1 MAAIGRI
8 RKHSGLLLVIIGL
21 ALLAFILGDFV
32 RKGQSHSNDLAVIDG
47 EKISWNEFE
56 NSFKEVEE
64 KFKQQSGK
72 ENFTPEE
79 NFQIREYAWNML
91 LREYLLENEYSKL
104 GIDVTEEEMNDLTT
118 GKNPDPMIRQLFSD
132 PETGAFNAAA
142 VQQFMQNKDQAKPEE
157 RRLFDGVLKDIK
169 TNRYASKY
177 NYLIAKSYY
186 LPKPLAKKMYE
197 DYYSNASFR
206 VVQANYKLIDDKT
219 IKLTDEDYKKWYEG
233 HKYMFE
239 QPEEVRDFDYVIFDV
254 VPTPADL
261 VALQEEVT
269 KLFAEFKESADPISF
284 VNSLPDTK
292 YDSTYFKKG
301 KLPMSLD
308 SLAFTTTV
316 GEFLAPVVENNEYLF
331 AKVLD
336 VRMRPDSVKA
346 SHILIQY
353 EGARG
358 SKTKRTKEDAK
369 KLADSILIQS
379 RMATNQFAQIALKF
393 SEYPTVKKDSG
404 DLNWMADGDAN
415 YQLFFDSLYML
426 VNNDVRIVETG
437 LGYHVMM
444 VTGKTAPERKVQLAI
459 AKKAIEASE
468 KTVQDIY
475 SLANKFAS
483 ENENTT
489 KFNESVVKQ
498 GLAKRA
504 ADNIKAMEYTIPG
517 VKDGREIVRWA
528 FEEKI
533 EKNTVSQVFDVDGKY
548 IIATL
553 KEIKPKGFATLEQV
567 KPMIESLVK
576 RDKKAEQLIEKV
588 KAATAKSSD
597 PSMIATQFQSVVDTV
612 ATFNFGAFNLYNYGP
627 EQDVIGAISVMK
639 PGSVSKPLKGNMGV
653 YVVYY
658 DQYTPAAPTTDYKM
672 ISMQMA
678 NMFAQRVSNESFNAL
693 QKNIK
698 IKDYRVKY
706 Y

>member
-1 MAAIGRI
+1 
-8 RKHSGLLLVIIGL
+8 
-21 ALLAFILGDFV
+21 
-32 RKGQSHSNDLAVIDG
+32 
-47 EKISWNEFE
+47 
-56 NSFKEVEE
+56 
-64 KFKQQSGK
+64 
-72 ENFTPEE
+72 
-79 NFQIREYAWNML
+79 
-91 LREYLLENEYSKL
+91 
-104 GIDVTEEEMNDLTT
+104 
-118 GKNPDPMIRQLFSD
+118 
-132 PETGAFNAAA
+132 
-142 VQQFMQNKDQAKPEE
+142 
-157 RRLFDGVLKDIK
+157 
-169 TNRYASKY
+169 
-177 NYLIAKSYY
+177 
-186 LPKPLAKKMYE
+186 
-197 DYYSNASFR
+197 
-206 VVQANYKLIDDKT
+206 
-219 IKLTDEDYKKWYEG
+219 
-233 HKYMFE
+233 
-239 QPEEVRDFDYVIFDV
+239 
-254 VPTPADL
+254 
-261 VALQEEVT
+261 
-269 KLFAEFKESADPISF
+269 
-284 VNSLPDTK
+284 
-292 YDSTYFKKG
+292 
-301 KLPMSLD
+301 MSLD

>member
-32 RKGQSHSNDLAVIDG
+32 RKGQSHTNVLAEIDG
-47 EKISWNEFE
+47 ENVSWNEFE
-56 NSFKEVEE
+56 KRFKDVEE

-91 LREYLLENEYSKL
+91 LREYLLNNEYNKL

-157 RRLFDGVLKDIK
+157 RRFFEGVLNDIK
-169 TNRYASKY
+169 TNRFATKY

-206 VVQANYKLIDDKT
+206 IVQANYKLVDDKT
-219 IKLTDEDYKKWYEG
+219 IKITDEDYKKWYED

-239 QPEEVRDFDYVIFDV
+239 QPEEVRDFDYVVFDV

-261 VALQEEVT
+261 EALKIEVE
-269 KLFAEFKESADPISF
+269 KLFAEFKESADPIAF

-301 KLPMSLD
+301 KLPISID
-308 SLAFTTTV
+308 SLAFNAKV
-316 GEFLAPVVENNEYLF
+316 GDFMAPVVENNEYLF

-336 VRMRPDSVKA
+336 IKMRPDSVKA
-346 SHILIQY
+346 SHILVQY

-358 SKTKRTKEDAK
+358 SKTKRTKEEAK
-369 KLADSILIQS
+369 KLADSIMMQTKL
-379 RMATNQFAQIALKF
+379 ATTQFTQFALKF
-393 SEYPTVKKDSG
+393 SEYPTVKRDSG
-404 DLNWMADGDAN
+404 DLSWMADGDGN

-426 VNNDVRIVETG
+426 KNNDIRIVETA

-444 VTGKTAPERKVQLAI
+444 VTDKTNPEKKVQLAI

-498 GLAKRA
+498 GLSKRS

-528 FEEKI
+528 YDEKT
-533 EKNTVSQVFDVDGKY
+533 EKNMVSQVFDVDGKY
-548 IIATL
+548 IVATL
-553 KEIKPKGFATLEQV
+553 KDVKPEGFATLDQV
-567 KPMIESLVK
+567 KPLIESLVK
-576 RDKKAEQLIEKV
+576 RDKKADQLIEKL
-588 KAATAKSSD
+588 KSATAKSTNPSD
-597 PSMIATQFQSVVDTV
+597 IAMQFQSVVDTV

-639 PGSVSKPLKGNMGV
+639 PGQVSKPLKGNMGV

-658 DQYTPAAPTTDYKM
+658 DQFTPATPTADYKM
-672 ISMQMA
+672 ISMQFA
-678 NMFAQRVSNESFNAL
+678 NMFAQRVSSETFNAL

>member
-32 RKGQSHSNDLAVIDG
+32 RKGQSHTNVLAEIDG
-47 EKISWNEFE
+47 ENVSWNEFE
-56 NSFKEVEE
+56 KRFKDVEE

-91 LREYLLENEYSKL
+91 LREYLLNNEYNKL

-157 RRLFDGVLKDIK
+157 RRFFEGVLNDIK
-169 TNRYASKY
+169 TNRFATKY

-206 VVQANYKLIDDKT
+206 IVQANYKLVDDKT
-219 IKLTDEDYKKWYEG
+219 IKITDEDYKKWYED

-239 QPEEVRDFDYVIFDV
+239 QPEEVRDFDYVVFDV

-261 VALQEEVT
+261 EALKIEVE
-269 KLFAEFKESADPISF
+269 KLFAEFKESADPIAF

-301 KLPMSLD
+301 KLPISID
-308 SLAFTTTV
+308 SLAFNAKV
-316 GEFLAPVVENNEYLF
+316 GDFMAPVVENNEYLF

-336 VRMRPDSVKA
+336 IKMRPDSIKA
-346 SHILIQY
+346 SHILVQY

-358 SKTKRTKEDAK
+358 SKTKRTKEEAK
-369 KLADSILIQS
+369 KLADSIMMQTKL
-379 RMATNQFAQIALKF
+379 ATTQFTQFALKF
-393 SEYPTVKKDSG
+393 SEYPTVKRDSG
-404 DLNWMADGDAN
+404 DLSWMADGDGN

-426 VNNDVRIVETG
+426 KNNDIRIVETA

-444 VTGKTAPERKVQLAI
+444 VTDKTNPEKKVQLAI

-498 GLAKRA
+498 GLSKRS

-528 FEEKI
+528 YDEKT
-533 EKNTVSQVFDVDGKY
+533 EKNMVSQVFDVDGKY
-548 IIATL
+548 IVATL
-553 KEIKPKGFATLEQV
+553 KDVKPEGFATLDQV
-567 KPMIESLVK
+567 KPLIESLVK
-576 RDKKAEQLIEKV
+576 RDKKADQLIEKL
-588 KAATAKSSD
+588 KSATAKSTNPSD
-597 PSMIATQFQSVVDTV
+597 IAMQFQSVVDTV

-639 PGSVSKPLKGNMGV
+639 PGQVSKPLKGNMGV

-658 DQYTPAAPTTDYKM
+658 DQFTPATPTADYKM
-672 ISMQMA
+672 ISMQFA
-678 NMFAQRVSNESFNAL
+678 NMFAQRVSSETFNAL